1 MPSWAPAATTQP
13 DPADGSAGGS
23 RHTVVTAGA
32 GASGWRKE
40 AGAVITINDI
50 VSLIA
55 RMIIRELSN

>member
-40 AGAVITINDI
+40 TGAVTTIND
-50 VSLIA
+50 VSQFNCPYVNSRIK
-55 RMIIRELSN
+55 